1 MNSIDKL
8 IQLAAVR
15 GNLDLRCRFQG
26 NWAREHDQEPA
37 GVARYHI
44 VLAGV
49 CQAVQPGQ
57 APVTLRAGD
66 ILVIVDGKPHRLQSE
81 GHDGAAVVPVV
92 SHGGLMPLHRIGTDS
107 GELDILCG
115 RFLYQR
121 ESLLLGALPRFLKV
135 SSAYPQATDQL
146 SALVGLLRA
155 EADGEQIGARYL
167 IDTLSSA
174 LFALVVRSYLQ
185 QHPPANGTLALL
197 SDKRLNRA
205 WQAMLDDPAAEWTI
219 ESLAELASMSRAT
232 FMRSFAKVAGESPW
246 VLLTRVRMEL
256 AFRLLNE
263 TRQGLT
269 DIACQVGYQSQAAFS
284 KKFKDYYGMAP
295 GRARTAR
302 TQLVDPAP

>member
-1 MNSIDKL
+1 MNPIDKL
-8 IQLAAVR
+8 IQLAGVR

-26 NWAREHDQEPA
+26 SWAREHEQEPA

-57 APVTLRAGD
+57 APITLRAGD
-66 ILVIVDGKPHRLQSE
+66 ILVIVEGEPHRLQSE
-81 GHDGAAVVPVV
+81 GHDGAVVTPQV
-92 SHGGLMPLHRIGTDS
+92 SQGGLLPVHRIG
-107 GELDILCG
+107 GESEALDILCG
-115 RFLYQR
+115 RFLYPR

-155 EADGEQIGARYL
+155 EADGEQVGARFL
-167 IDTLSSA
+167 IDTLCGA
-174 LFALVVRSYLQ
+174 LFTLVVRSYLHQ
-185 QHPPANGTLALL
+185 SPPVSGTLALL
-197 SDKRLNRA
+197 SDKRLSRA
-205 WQAMLDDPAAEWTI
+205 WQAMLDDPAFEWTI
-219 ESLAELASMSRAT
+219 EQLAAHASMSRAT

-256 AFRLLNE
+256 AWRLLNE

-295 GRARTAR
+295 GRARKADAWC
-302 TQLVDPAP
+302 LDNAP